1 MQSLRQL
8 SSRKGLLSTQFLM
21 SFGSSLWQN
30 TVAQQGPLRP
40 PTCQWE
46 QLLQAATQKDVG
58 IVPRGSPCAGRSPL
72 ASRGRGSDK
81 HKHLNTHA
89 HPSDQPP
96 PPPLAGAE
104 LGGRVRGRG
113 RGAGAHAQQQASRQ
127 QPRCAR
133 TCDAWQP
140 RCDARAG
147 SSDCAINRA
156 DTQNVLGTTVF
167 LHTDLIVSHN
177 NWELKWG

>member
-1 MQSLRQL
+1 LRYGSTLVTMQSLRQL

-58 IVPRGSPCAGRSPL
+58 TVPRGSPCAGRSPL

-96 PPPLAGAE
+96 PLAGAGCGDG
-104 LGGRVRGRG
+104 GGRTLPSPPPMCCLVVAVWTLLNCCYVKKGKACLCLISDVFKFPIAIVLCLMISDLHVYQTRPQGR
-113 RGAGAHAQQQASRQ
+113 
-127 QPRCAR
+127 
-133 TCDAWQP
+133 
-140 RCDARAG
+140 
-147 SSDCAINRA
+147 
-156 DTQNVLGTTVF
+156 
-167 LHTDLIVSHN
+167 
-177 NWELKWG
+177 KK